1 VNDKEIAMLFEGG
14 FSFANFLMDVLAV
27 FVFVLWLWLLITV
40 FGDLFRRRDISGWG
54 KTVWVIFMILVPYIG
69 VFAYLIF
76 EGRGMA
82 DRAVQQAQQA
92 RDEVRRAVGF
102 SVADEIEKLDRL
114 KKSGSVTADEYV
126 RLRAKLV

>member
-114 KKSGSVTADEYV
+114 KKSGSLTAEEYG